1 MDNPPSP
8 RSRDVRAA
16 LDAVVSDGLAPG
28 IQYLAVDANGVIVE
42 EQAGWADLADHR
54 PLGAATT
61 MMAYS
66 MSKPLTAA
74 AILQLVER
82 GSVALDGPIAKY
94 IRSPHGHRIT
104 VRHLLAHMSGIPN
117 PIPLRWVHPLSS
129 HATFHEDEALNAVL
143 ERHRRLSFEPGTRY
157 AYSNIGYWLL
167 GRIVEQATGESFSSY
182 VDRHV
187 LTALGIDP
195 STLGYVVVDPAL
207 HATGYLEGFSFMNAI
222 KWLVIDRTLIGQYTG
237 RWLEIRAHY
246 VNGPSFGG
254 LVGTARGFGIFL
266 RDQLSPHSRL
276 FADRTRELYFEAQRS
291 TRGRSIPMALGWHIG
306 AAAGEPIFY
315 KEGGGGGFHCLMRL
329 YAGARFATVVM
340 TNATRLNV
348 HRLADRVDALVP
360 RR

>member
-1 MDNPPSP
+1 LNNPPSS
-8 RSRDVRAA
+8 RSPDVRAA
-16 LDAVVSDGLAPG
+16 LDAVVSEGLAPG
-28 IQYLAVDANGVIVE
+28 IHYLAVDANGVIVE
-42 EQAGWADLADHR
+42 DRAGWADLADRR
-54 PLGAATT
+54 PLGAGTT

-66 MSKPLTAA
+66 MSKPVTAA

-82 GSVALDGPIAKY
+82 GAVALDGPIAKY
-94 IRSPHGHRIT
+94 IQSPYGDRIT
-104 VRHLLAHMSGIPN
+104 VRHLLAHTSGIPN

-129 HATFHEDEALNAVL
+129 QASFDEDAALNAVL
-143 ERHRRLSFEPGTRY
+143 AKHRRLSFEPGTRY

-182 VDRHV
+182 VERHV

-195 STLGYVVVDPAL
+195 STLGYAVADPAL
-207 HATGYLEGFSFMNAI
+207 HATGYLERFSFMNAI
-222 KWLVIDRTLIGQYTG
+222 KRLVIDRALIGQYTG

-254 LVGTARGFGIFL
+254 LVGTARGFGVLL

-276 FADRTRELYFEAQRS
+276 FADRTRELYFEAQRNA
-291 TRGRSIPMALGWHIG
+291 RGRPLPMTLGWHIG
-306 AAAGEPIFY
+306 AASGGPVFY

-340 TNATRLNV
+340 SNATGLNV